1 MIKPQRDI
9 YDSLGPPPPEIRLHA
24 DPLLRMVTDENG
36 ENGVAAFA
44 VRLGYERR
52 AIYSLIENGIELR
65 NAERIAQS
73 LGLHPSHIWGPE
85 YHIAVYMEE
94 ERQKIMA
101 NRKSQKLSIRR
112 AIARKEKR
120 DAARA
125 Q

>member
-1 MIKPQRDI
+1 MIKPQREI
-9 YDSLGPPPPEIRLHA
+9 YDVLGPPPPEIRLHVG
-24 DPLLRMVTDENG
+24 PLLKIVTIENG

-44 VRLGYERR
+44 MRLGYERR
-52 AIYSLIENGIELR
+52 AVYNLIENGIELR

-112 AIARKEKR
+112 SIARKDKR
-120 DAARA
+120 DEARA
-125 Q
+125 